1 MNRKGKIRR
10 GNPARKTNEYGFVTG
25 NKEFVQ
31 GDNQDSLTVNN
42 QLLRNTAK
50 RNLSKDIEDES
61 NRGRASFNS
70 RDEKCSANG
79 NFIGAAFV
87 PPKCATPAVSS
98 VQSSEFIKAKSPQ
111 KRKKNLDEG
120 HSVKKIASGCDIS
133 GVNNLY
139 NSSNLPMKK
148 DTSGVARHLAFLEST
163 NTVDNFFDDENTD
176 SAISDEEIEGANAY
190 GKVNNKQRT
199 QKGPASASRA
209 ENIVSRTPTP
219 TQQKYKKGD
228 IVQMENGVRKKFNG
242 KQWRRLCSREGCNK
256 ESQRRG
262 YCSRHLSLKGK
273 SLTKGIGIPGQKK
286 GKLHGKELTWE
297 SGNESEGSVE
307 GEVSSKVSGNQTDL
321 NDKEAEAAFSLVSL
335 SNSRCATPFSNPAT
349 PLPISPGPG
358 QCPSPSPYSS
368 YGNRSTTPG
377 QHRSVTPVRTWATA
391 TPRSGRS
398 SSAELLSPFFPNG
411 LSLSNA
417 VSPDSGILC
426 RDESGSRASNA
437 SSLMSP
443 LPLLSPITPTK
454 RTFSPISPPAGSCR
468 SFSPIPCTPPAISG
482 KRSFCPVSLPA
493 PSAITPPR
501 DRAGRVMYSPV
512 PAQPLPL
519 TSNSTFVPF
528 SQDTNKKGQD
538 AEKSA
543 DGGDDTSKQPASNS
557 ETLTKD
563 NVESKVQ
570 DNLQQT
576 KDHNLCTEGQKE
588 QRDTGSTGLIPVVQL
603 PPVQMNTIQISV
615 YPWQCL
621 VPQLM
626 NFPASS
632 VTPHGTC
639 DVPSSQDG
647 QKNFANQ
654 PNGMET
660 AESVS
665 DVTLSGV
672 EGINHDVGA
681 EKRENRATTVAGP
694 NTRKRTRSASV
705 SSQDDGKP
713 AAKVQVW
720 YL

>member
-1 MNRKGKIRR
+1 
-10 GNPARKTNEYGFVTG
+10 
-25 NKEFVQ
+25 
-31 GDNQDSLTVNN
+31 
-42 QLLRNTAK
+42 
-50 RNLSKDIEDES
+50 
-61 NRGRASFNS
+61 
-70 RDEKCSANG
+70 
-79 NFIGAAFV
+79 
-87 PPKCATPAVSS
+87 
-98 VQSSEFIKAKSPQ
+98 
-111 KRKKNLDEG
+111 
-120 HSVKKIASGCDIS
+120 
-133 GVNNLY
+133 
-139 NSSNLPMKK
+139 
-148 DTSGVARHLAFLEST
+148 
-163 NTVDNFFDDENTD
+163 
-176 SAISDEEIEGANAY
+176 
-190 GKVNNKQRT
+190 
-199 QKGPASASRA
+199 
-209 ENIVSRTPTP
+209 
-219 TQQKYKKGD
+219 
-228 IVQMENGVRKKFNG
+228 
-242 KQWRRLCSREGCNK
+242 
-256 ESQRRG
+256 
-262 YCSRHLSLKGK
+262 
-273 SLTKGIGIPGQKK
+273 
-286 GKLHGKELTWE
+286 
-297 SGNESEGSVE
+297 
-307 GEVSSKVSGNQTDL
+307 
-321 NDKEAEAAFSLVSL
+321 
-335 SNSRCATPFSNPAT
+335 
-349 PLPISPGPG
+349 
-358 QCPSPSPYSS
+358 
-368 YGNRSTTPG
+368 
-377 QHRSVTPVRTWATA
+377 
-391 TPRSGRS
+391 
-398 SSAELLSPFFPNG
+398 
-411 LSLSNA
+411 
-417 VSPDSGILC
+417 
-426 RDESGSRASNA
+426 
-437 SSLMSP
+437 
-443 LPLLSPITPTK
+443 
-454 RTFSPISPPAGSCR
+454 
-468 SFSPIPCTPPAISG
+468 
-482 KRSFCPVSLPA
+482 
-493 PSAITPPR
+493 
-501 DRAGRVMYSPV
+501 MYSPV

-543 DGGDDTSKQPASNS
+543 DVGDDTSKQPASNS

-570 DNLQQT
+570 DNLQET

-647 QKNFANQ
+647 QKSVANQ